1 MSFFNELKR
10 RNVFRVGIA
19 YAVASW
25 LLLQLS
31 DILVPLLNLPESAQR
46 LVLLL
51 LVIGFFPALIFA
63 WAFEMTPDGIKKEK
77 DVDRSQSITSK
88 TGHKLDRSIIVV
100 LLVAVVYFAWD
111 NFSSTAPELIATPE
125 VTLEPAPI
133 EYTQKSIAVLPFT
146 NMSDDASNEY
156 FSDGISE
163 EILNSLA
170 KVTELKVAGRTSS
183 FAFKG
188 RNEDLR
194 LIGETLGV
202 SHILEGSVRKA
213 GNKVRIT
220 AQLIKVD
227 DGFHLWSDT
236 YDRELTDI
244 FAIQDEIAGAI
255 LEQLK
260 ATLLDGQNIATTPVD
275 ARTYDLYLLA
285 RQRIYTRNRAQ
296 LESALELLDEALEID
311 PGFAPAWA
319 QKGITSL
326 LLSDRSY
333 GTIPFV
339 ESQTRGRLAL
349 NKAIELDPQLA
360 EGWAGLGL
368 YQQNQPIAEEKVL
381 AVVSLRKALAINPNL
396 INASNWLHI
405 ELNSIGQPQEALQ
418 IVEDMLDRDPLY
430 KPGIGNAVIT
440 YIVTGRTDEAM
451 NVLKQAQVFLTD
463 DPDLIKSESFLLS
476 NLGRISESLPLANF
490 AYQRKPTDITV
501 YFSLALALSRSN
513 QFEQLADINAPN
525 PGFRISA
532 LSYLGRT
539 EEALIL
545 AYQWA
550 NSGNNPSAL
559 FATLVK
565 TGKYTELISYLE
577 QHWTDLDTLDAAFP
591 ARFGFGYQRMLRV
604 AEAYRQQGNQA
615 QFERAMALS
624 KRALDQQALAGADS
638 SSIYRSL
645 AQYWVLAAEPEKAMD
660 ALQKYADKYGP
671 AAPRLSDLMP
681 LLKPL
686 EGEPRYEKIQAQ
698 MLEHL
703 NSERA
708 KLGLEPVGQNQ
719 T

>member
-77 DVDRSQSITSK
+77 DVDRSQSITGQ

-111 NFSSTAPELIATPE
+111 NFSSTAPESVATPE
-125 VTLEPAPI
+125 VTPGPAPV

-146 NMSDDASNEY
+146 NMSEDASNEY

-260 ATLLDGQNIATTPVD
+260 ATLLDGQSIATTPVD
-275 ARTYDLYLLA
+275 TRAYELYLLA
-285 RQRIYTRNRAQ
+285 RQRIYTRNRMQ

-319 QKGITSL
+319 QKGITNL
-326 LLSDRSY
+326 LLSDQSY

-368 YQQNQPIAEEKVL
+368 YQQNQPIVEERVL
-381 AVVSLRKALAINPNL
+381 AVASLRKALAINPNL

-405 ELNSIGQPQEALQ
+405 ELNAIGQPQEALQ

-440 YIVTGRTDEAM
+440 YIFMGKTDEAM

-463 DPDLIKSESFLLS
+463 DPDLIKSESFLLN
-476 NLGRISESLPLANF
+476 NLGRTSESLQLANF

-501 YFSLALALSRSN
+501 YFSLALALSRNN
-513 QFEQLADINAPN
+513 QFEQLADINTPN

-550 NSGNNPSAL
+550 SSGNSPSAL

-565 TGKYTELISYLE
+565 TGKYTELIDYLE
-577 QHWTDLDTLDAAFP
+577 QHWADLDALDAAFP
-591 ARFGFGYQRMLRV
+591 ASFGFGYQRMLLV
-604 AEAYRQQGNQA
+604 AEAYRHQGNQA
-615 QFERAMALS
+615 KFEQAMALS
-624 KRALDQQALAGADS
+624 KRALDKQVLAGADS
-638 SSIYRSL
+638 SSIHRSL
-645 AQYWVLAAEPEKAMD
+645 TQYWVLAAESEKAMD

-686 EGEPRYEKIQAQ
+686 EGEPRYEKIQLQ
-698 MLEHL
+698 MLDHL